1 MVNQLPLLEG
11 HRLGLWDVRAFLAPS
26 SLCMLV
32 DTEQLPQEATVFPS
46 AHFSFVSIWV
56 DPYEIRFQSF
66 QAAQFIPY
74 SVLFQ
79 SCSGHCI
86 QGVLKCPVSSHF
98 IFPDHNVWRVWP
110 VLVCQLKTPQSIQI
124 WQAYYLPTTPFWLY
138 TSARSSNSVDKFI
151 DAFHQP
157 CVPHG
162 CPCVRIENAYIWRR
176 VNICESLWYSL
187 RSHQTC
193 KVFRNPSKKTNQLL
207 YIAWLM
213 NGN

>member
-1 MVNQLPLLEG
+1 MVTQLPLLEG
-11 HRLGLWDVRAFLAPS
+11 HRLGMWDVRAFLAPS

-66 QAAQFIPY
+66 QAAQFIV
-74 SVLFQ
+74 SFFKVALVTAFKGCWNTLWAVISFFQ
-79 SCSGHCI
+79 TKMSGVFGPCWY
-86 QGVLKCPVSSHF
+86 VSWKL
-98 IFPDHNVWRVWP
+98 P
-110 VLVCQLKTPQSIQI
+110 SIQI

-162 CPCVRIENAYIWRR
+162 CPCVRIENTDIWRR

-187 RSHQTC
+187 RSHQSC